1 MEKAGWML
9 VKESG
14 SSGTL
19 FTLLSLI
26 QIYSC
31 FSPSLSVDRCWKS
44 EMLVPWKEVVAV
56 VAVGLWSMLS
66 TAAVVNNSFLMTAGQ
81 TTPSSMYLLT
91 AASPSC
97 ADT

>member
-1 MEKAGWML
+1 LDGIGFFFVKKAGWML

-19 FTLLSLI
+19 FILLSLI
-26 QIYSC
+26 RIDSR

-56 VAVGLWSMLS
+56 VAVGLWSI
-66 TAAVVNNSFLMTAGQ
+66 NSV
-81 TTPSSMYLLT
+81 LT
-91 AASPSC
+91 FMINGTISILKS
-97 ADT
+97 